1 MAQTTGA
8 TTARAATVG
17 YSSDGSSWTD
27 ISGFAIA
34 VTGASQDRMSGEV
47 YTFDGDTAIIG
58 AGKRE
63 PMEIEISYVYTEG
76 GSDPFEVLRPI
87 YEAATAYYFRWTV
100 KAATTG
106 NFRFTTPACY
116 ITSFGYPEIEAE
128 NAGDPV
134 PGSLTIRPG
143 YVTKAAA
150 P

>member
-27 ISGFAIA
+27 ISGFAMA

-58 AGKRE
+58 A
-63 PMEIEISYVYTEG
+63 
-76 GSDPFEVLRPI
+76 
-87 YEAATAYYFRWTV
+87 
-100 KAATTG
+100 TG

-143 YVTKAAA
+143 YVTKAAV

>member
-17 YSSDGSSWTD
+17 VSSDGSSWTD
-27 ISGFAIA
+27 ISGFAMS
-34 VTGASQDRMSGEV
+34 VTGQSQDRMSGEV

-63 PMEIEISYVYTEG
+63 PEEIEISYVYTEG
-76 GSDPFEVLRPI
+76 GSDPFEVIRAVF
-87 YEAATAYYFRWTV
+87 ENATAYYFRWTV

-116 ITSFGYPEIEAE
+116 VTSFTYPEIEAE
-128 NAGDPV
+128 NAGDPIAGAFTV
-134 PGSLTIRPG
+134 RTP
-143 YVTKAAA
+143 YVTKAAV